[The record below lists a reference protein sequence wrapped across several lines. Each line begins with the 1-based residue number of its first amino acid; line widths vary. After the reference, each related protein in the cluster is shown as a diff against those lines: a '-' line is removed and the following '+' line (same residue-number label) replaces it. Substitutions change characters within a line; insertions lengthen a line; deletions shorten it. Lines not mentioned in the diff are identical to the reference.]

1 MAEVIS
7 RGGGAKRR
15 AEFIYFHKL
24 FLTRL
29 TYLFIHIHGLIWMKT
44 VGFIRKDFR
53 YNIKMGK
60 LIYLITTSLDGF
72 VSDKNG
78 NFEWAMPSEEVHAF
92 VNDIVR
98 NVGTSLL
105 GRNMYETMKVWDTIP
120 TEGTSGP
127 MDGPSEAMNDYAKI
141 WRAAKKIV
149 YSTSLSDVTIANAT
163 IERSFD
169 PSTIQKLVAESDKD
183 FDIGGPHLAAEAI
196 KAGIVD
202 EYHQII
208 VPQLIGSGNYW
219 LPKDVKR
226 KLKLVDLRK
235 FENGFVHL
243 QYSKI

>member
-1 MAEVIS
+1 
-7 RGGGAKRR
+7 
-15 AEFIYFHKL
+15 
-24 FLTRL
+24 
-29 TYLFIHIHGLIWMKT
+29 
-44 VGFIRKDFR
+44 
-53 YNIKMGK
+53 MGK

-72 VSDKNG
+72 VADKNG
-78 NFEWAMPSEEVHAF
+78 DFEWAMPSEEVHAF

-98 NVGTSLL
+98 NVGTSLM
-105 GRNMYETMKVWDTIP
+105 GRNMYEIMKVWDTIP

-127 MDGPSEAMNDYAKI
+127 MDGPSEGMNDYAKI

-169 PSTIQKLVAESDKD
+169 PGTIQKLVAESDKD

-219 LPKDVKR
+219 LPEDVES

-243 QYSKI
+243 QYSKV

>member
-1 MAEVIS
+1 
-7 RGGGAKRR
+7 
-15 AEFIYFHKL
+15 
-24 FLTRL
+24 
-29 TYLFIHIHGLIWMKT
+29 
-44 VGFIRKDFR
+44 
-53 YNIKMGK
+53 MGK
-60 LIYLITTSLDGF
+60 LIYVMTTSLDGL
-72 VSDKNG
+72 VADKNG
-78 NFEWAMPSEEVHAF
+78 DFDWAMPSEEVHAF

-105 GRNMYETMKVWDTIP
+105 GRNMYEIMKIWDIIP

-149 YSTSLSDVTIANAT
+149 YSTTLFDVTIANAT

-169 PSTIQKLVAESDKD
+169 PSSIQKLVAESDKD

-208 VPQLIGSGNYW
+208 VPQIIGSGNYW
-219 LPKDVKR
+219 LPKDVKS
-226 KLKLVDLRK
+226 KLMLVDLRK
-235 FENGFVHL
+235 FDNGFVHL
-243 QYSKI
+243 QFAKI

>member
-1 MAEVIS
+1 
-7 RGGGAKRR
+7 
-15 AEFIYFHKL
+15 
-24 FLTRL
+24 
-29 TYLFIHIHGLIWMKT
+29 
-44 VGFIRKDFR
+44 
-53 YNIKMGK
+53 MGK
-60 LIYLITTSLDGF
+60 LIYLITTSLDGY
-72 VSDKNG
+72 VADKNG
-78 NFEWAMPSEEVHAF
+78 DFEWAMPSEEVHAF
-92 VNDIVR
+92 VNDTVR

-105 GRNMYETMKVWDTIP
+105 GRNMYEIVKVWDTIP
-120 TEGTSGP
+120 TEGTSGI

-219 LPKDVKR
+219 LPKDVES

-243 QYSKI
+243 QYSKV